1 MKIAFDY
8 QIFSQQSYGGISRYY
23 SRLATEL
30 LKLEQDV
37 SIFAGVH
44 RNNYLSNLPN
54 GVVKGRKLAKYPPK
68 TAKLFLRTNHYLT
81 SYQMK
86 LWKPEVIHE
95 TYYSNFTPNLNNVP
109 KIITAHD
116 IINELFSEGLNKS
129 NIITQR
135 KINAFNR
142 ADHIISVSHNTKK
155 DLIEFFGI
163 SSEKISVIHLA
174 TDNVLMLNQYYSDAK
189 YSRPFLLYVG
199 PRAGYKNFV
208 GLLKAVSQSQKL
220 INEFDIVAFG
230 GGHFLSE
237 ELIKIKSFGFKEG
250 QVKQIGGD
258 DSVLVSLYQEALAFV
273 YPSLYEGFGIPPL
286 EAMACQCPVISSNTS
301 SMPEVIGNAGEYFNP
316 KEPESIKVAIEK
328 VVFSQSRIR
337 DLKTKGIERIKY
349 FSWHNCAKETFEI
362 YKNIIG

>member
-8 QIFSQQSYGGISRYY
+8 QIFAQQSYGGISRYY
-23 SRLATEL
+23 KNLATEL
-30 LKLEQDV
+30 LKLEQKI
-37 SIFAGVH
+37 SIFAGLH
-44 RNNYLSNLPN
+44 RNNYLTSLPN
-54 GVVKGRKLAKYPPK
+54 DIVSGYKISRYPPK
-68 TAKLFLRTNHYLT
+68 TAKLFQRANHYLT
-81 SYQMK
+81 NYQMR

-95 TYYSNFTPNLNNVP
+95 TYYSNFTPHLNNVP
-109 KIITAHD
+109 RIVTAHD
-116 IINELFSEGLNKS
+116 IIHELFSEGLNKS

-135 KINAFNR
+135 QITAFNR
-142 ADHIISVSHNTKK
+142 ANHIISVSHNTKK
-155 DLIEFFGI
+155 DLIELFGI

-174 TDNVLMLNQYYSDAK
+174 SDNVSMINQYHSDTK

-199 PRAGYKNFV
+199 PRSGYKNFV

-220 INEFDIVAFG
+220 TNGVDIVAFG

-237 ELIKIKSFGFKEG
+237 ELTKIKSFGFKEG
-250 QVKQIGGD
+250 QVRQIGGD
-258 DSVLVSLYQEALAFV
+258 DSVLASLYWKALAFV

-301 SMPEVIGNAGEYFNP
+301 SMPEVIGNAGEYFDPN
-316 KEPESIKVAIEK
+316 EPESIKVAIEK

-337 DLKTKGIERIKY
+337 DLKTKGLERLKF

-362 YKNIIG
+362 YKNVVR

>member
-8 QIFSQQSYGGISRYY
+8 QVFAQQSYGGISRYY
-23 SRLATEL
+23 NNLASEL
-30 LKLEQDV
+30 LQLEQNV
-37 SIFAGVH
+37 SIFAGLH
-44 RNNYLSNLPN
+44 RNNYLTLLPSE
-54 GVVKGRKLAKYPPK
+54 VVSGYKLSRYPPK
-68 TAKLFLRTNHYLT
+68 TAKLFQRTNHYLT
-81 SYQMK
+81 NYQMK

-109 KIITAHD
+109 RIITAHD
-116 IINELFSEGLNKS
+116 IIHELFSEGLDKS

-142 ADHIISVSHNTKK
+142 ADHIISVSHNTNK
-155 DLIEFFGI
+155 DLIELFGI
-163 SSEKISVIHLA
+163 ASEKISVIHHGA
-174 TDNVLMLNQYYSDAK
+174 IDHISSINQYNSGVE

-208 GLLKAVSQSQKL
+208 GFLKAVSQSQKL

-286 EAMACQCPVISSNTS
+286 EAMACRCPVISSNTS
-301 SMPEVIGNAGEYFNP
+301 SMPEVIGDAGEYFDP

-337 DLKTKGIERIKY
+337 DLKTKGIERLKI
-349 FSWHNCAKETFEI
+349 FSWENCAKETLKI
-362 YKNIIG
+362 YKNIV

>member
-8 QIFSQQSYGGISRYY
+8 QVFAQQSYGGISRYY
-23 SRLATEL
+23 KNLASEL
-30 LKLEQDV
+30 LQLEQNV
-37 SIFAGVH
+37 SIFAGLH
-44 RNNYLSNLPN
+44 RNNYLTLLPSE
-54 GVVKGRKLAKYPPK
+54 VVSGYKLSRYPPK
-68 TAKLFLRTNHYLT
+68 TAKLFQRTNHYLT
-81 SYQMK
+81 NYQMK
-86 LWKPEVIHE
+86 LWRPEVIHE
-95 TYYSNFTPNLNNVP
+95 TYYSNFTPHLNNVP
-109 KIITAHD
+109 RIVTAHD
-116 IINELFSEGLNKS
+116 IIHELFSEGLNKS

-155 DLIEFFGI
+155 DLTEFFGI

-174 TDNVLMLNQYYSDAK
+174 TDNASIINQFYSGAK

-208 GLLKAVSQSQKL
+208 GFLKAVSQSQKL

-286 EAMACQCPVISSNTS
+286 EAMACRCPVISSNTS
-301 SMPEVIGNAGEYFNP
+301 SMPEVIGDAGEYFDP

-337 DLKTKGIERIKY
+337 DLKTKGIERLKI
-349 FSWHNCAKETFEI
+349 FSWENCAKETLKI
-362 YKNIIG
+362 YKNIL